1 MKALTKALAAFL
13 VVIMLLTSLP
23 FSGNYISLTG
33 FNAAAASEESIS
45 CERHQL
51 GDWTVTKEPSC
62 SEEGSRY
69 AICSTC
75 NTTFTEILDKLPH
88 KESEWIV
95 AEDSTCLKKGLMQ
108 KVCTLCGEVL
118 RAEIILEKDHV
129 KSEWVTDFGATCTKP
144 GARHIECKNC
154 EEILERE
161 TIKTVPH
168 IYGEDGTC
176 INCGA
181 GCDHMCHK
189 GGLLWIIVQFFL
201 KLLKINPVCVCGAAH
216 Y

>member
-1 MKALTKALAAFL
+1 MKTLTKSLAAFL
-13 VVIMLLTSLP
+13 VVLMLLTSVPFANLDSILP
-23 FSGNYISLTG
+23 G
-33 FNAAAASEESIS
+33 FNAEAASDENIT

-69 AICSTC
+69 AICSGC

-88 KESEWIV
+88 NESGWAV
-95 AEDSTCLKKGLMQ
+95 VKDSTCLEEGSMQ
-108 KVCTLCGEVL
+108 KVCTLCDEVL
-118 RAEIILEKDHV
+118 RTEIIVKKDHV
-129 KSEWVTDFGATCTKP
+129 ESAWITDKAATCTENGSK
-144 GARHIECKNC
+144 HIECENC
-154 EEILERE
+154 ETVLE
-161 TIKTVPH
+161 TQSIKMIAH
-168 IYGEDGTC
+168 SYGEDGTC
-176 INCGA
+176 INCSA

-201 KLLKINPVCVCGAAH
+201 KLLKINPVCICGAEH